1 LLKLKKN
8 ILKKII
14 GQKVGGGEIKFR
26 LPKCL
31 LKIEMRVSENFRRF
45 QKVEKIHLQAPKKSI
60 K

>member
-26 LPKCL
+26 LANYL
-31 LKIEMRVSENFRRF
+31 LKIEMRVSENSIMLD
-45 QKVEKIHLQAPKKSI
+45 KVKKIHLQPHKKTI